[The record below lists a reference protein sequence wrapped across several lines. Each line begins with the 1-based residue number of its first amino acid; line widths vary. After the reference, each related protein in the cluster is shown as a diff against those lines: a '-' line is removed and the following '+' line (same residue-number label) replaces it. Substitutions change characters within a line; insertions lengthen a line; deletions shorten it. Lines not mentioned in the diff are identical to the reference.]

1 MGRAD
6 SAVTVPHLAALRR
19 LRPPRDGTGSPL
31 PRNRLRDRRLWRCE
45 GRRCSVARDATRP
58 PGKVTQGREITG
70 DGVGSFVD
78 AYTQRMPVDVI
89 DSDTA
94 VGLGKAA
101 LASRFDPARTRDPRR
116 SIR

>member
-1 MGRAD
+1 
-6 SAVTVPHLAALRR
+6 
-19 LRPPRDGTGSPL
+19 
-31 PRNRLRDRRLWRCE
+31 
-45 GRRCSVARDATRP
+45 
-58 PGKVTQGREITG
+58 
-70 DGVGSFVD
+70 VGSFVD